1 MSVTRIMDEI
11 TQQQPHTAA
20 PLERGKSRNTTAW
33 VSGVLLVAL
42 VCFGGYVL
50 IEPMLHSASEGKDL
64 VPVMPPGARFRNMLM
79 PPRDPPRQQDGVRIR
94 QKDSFLV
101 RAGKFTLSA
110 TKGAKDGKWSLNVA
124 ADKSDLLTPEQDAAF
139 TARWR
144 LTHDGNFAK
153 SFKLTDEQ
161 IKQLGEVPGKG
172 GLVADE
178 SDKERLRG
186 LLEAF
191 AAAPAPK
198 QNEEKAL
205 VAALAEIG
213 PKCVEATRK
222 SLLER
227 VDRINSILTPEQIA
241 QFKEQAPR

>member
-1 MSVTRIMDEI
+1 
-11 TQQQPHTAA
+11 
-20 PLERGKSRNTTAW
+20 
-33 VSGVLLVAL
+33 
-42 VCFGGYVL
+42 
-50 IEPMLHSASEGKDL
+50 
-64 VPVMPPGARFRNMLM
+64 
-79 PPRDPPRQQDGVRIR
+79 
-94 QKDSFLV
+94 
-101 RAGKFTLSA
+101 
-110 TKGAKDGKWSLNVA
+110 
-124 ADKSDLLTPEQDAAF
+124 
-139 TARWR
+139 
-144 LTHDGNFAK
+144 
-153 SFKLTDEQ
+153 
-161 IKQLGEVPGKG
+161 
-172 GLVADE
+172 
-178 SDKERLRG
+178 